1 MSEEKVKFPMNP
13 FEDINPSDF
22 NKLNKKHVTEDFVS
36 ENLKN
41 LGWDVYSP
49 FNDTGIDR
57 IIIKSVCPDGHTE
70 VNGNLKNKRCPTCN
84 KESIEIKR
92 FVQVKTRQ
100 LKNNIFGFTLKS
112 KDIRIDPR
120 HIYFLYSDNTT
131 AEKQDFLILSI
142 KDYLKFFIDNDT
154 NPFAPTSFRKGNNKL
169 NSLKY
174 DPTNDKW
181 SWGRYSWEAFK
192 NISGMEKIQNPH
204 MDINLSIEIKKTR
217 DLANKL
223 QRVFN
228 KGSSYS
234 QETEEIVNKELKKN
248 LGAYNDTSKI
258 LDIRKDVE
266 KYLEDNCDQV
276 TLYSMNKYFEFIKTL
291 DTIGDDEYG
300 D

>member
-1 MSEEKVKFPMNP
+1 MSSEIKFPANP
-13 FEDINPSDF
+13 FEDIKPSEF

-57 IIIKSVCPDGHTE
+57 IIIKSVCPEGHTKVSE
-70 VNGNLKNKRCPTCN
+70 NLKNHKCPVCN

-120 HIYFLYSDNTT
+120 HVYFLYSDNTT
-131 AEKQDFLILSI
+131 AEKQDFLIIPL
-142 KDYLKFFIDNDT
+142 KEYLKFFIDNNM

-174 DPTNDKW
+174 EPNTDKW
-181 SWGRYSWEAFK
+181 SWGRHSWEVHK
-192 NISGMEKIQNPH
+192 NIAGMNKIQNPKI
-204 MDINLSIEIKKTR
+204 DLNLDTEIEETR
-217 DLANKL
+217 QLANSL

-234 QETEEIVNKELKKN
+234 EDVEIKINEELKKN
-248 LGAYNDTSKI
+248 VAKFEDASKI
-258 LDIRKDVE
+258 IELRKKVE
-266 KYLEDNCDQV
+266 KYLHEHCDQA
-276 TLYSMNKYFEFIKTL
+276 TIDSMNKYFEFIKTL
-291 DTIGDDEYG
+291 DTIGDEEDG

>member
-1 MSEEKVKFPMNP
+1 MSSEIKFPTNP
-13 FEDINPSDF
+13 FEDIRPSEF

-57 IIIKSVCPDGHTE
+57 IIIKSVCPEGRTE
-70 VNGNLKNKRCPTCN
+70 VDGNLKNLKCPICH

-131 AEKQDFLILSI
+131 AEKQDFLIISV
-142 KDYLKFFIDNDT
+142 KEYLKFFIDNNM

-174 DPTNDKW
+174 IPNTDKW
-181 SWGRYSWEAFK
+181 SWGRHSWEVYK
-192 NISGMEKIQNPH
+192 NIEGMNKIQNPQ
-204 MDINLSIEIKKTR
+204 I
-217 DLANKL
+217 DLN
-223 QRVFN
+223 
-228 KGSSYS
+228 
-234 QETEEIVNKELKKN
+234 
-248 LGAYNDTSKI
+248 
-258 LDIRKDVE
+258 
-266 KYLEDNCDQV
+266 
-276 TLYSMNKYFEFIKTL
+276 L
-291 DTIGDDEYG
+291 DTEIEETRQLIARVKIYL
-300 D
+300 

>member
-1 MSEEKVKFPMNP
+1 MSPEIKFPTNP
-13 FEDINPSDF
+13 FEDIKPSEF

-57 IIIKSVCPDGHTE
+57 IIIKSVCPEGHTE
-70 VNGNLKNKRCPTCN
+70 VNGNLKNKKCPICN
-84 KESIEIKR
+84 KESIGIKR

-131 AEKQDFLILSI
+131 AEKQDFLIISV
-142 KDYLKFFIDNDT
+142 KQYLKFFIDNSI

-174 DPTNDKW
+174 NSSTDKW
-181 SWGRYSWEAFK
+181 SWGRHSWEAYR
-192 NISGMEKIQNPH
+192 NIFGMEKIQDSNV
-204 MDINLSIEIKKTR
+204 DINLNIEIERTR
-217 DLANKL
+217 ELADKL

-234 QETEEIVNKELKKN
+234 EDTKNKINEELTKN
-248 LGAYNDTSKI
+248 LTEYKDPSKI
-258 LDIRKDVE
+258 INLRKKVE
-266 KYLEDNCDQV
+266 KYLQDNCDQI
-276 TLYSMNKYFEFIKTL
+276 TIDSMNKYFEFIKTL
-291 DTIGDDEYG
+291 DTIGEEEDG